1 MEWSSTLSVSRLFLT
16 HDVEVNGPDGE
27 YIVHLP
33 SLKEYLDTSFYNQF
47 IQLFSDEQLEN
58 WRKIMPSID
67 KGVLL
72 QTLMTE
78 PRITNLKE
86 FSVLSKRL
94 HENITMVLPKFNIR
108 DRKLFSDDSPIT
120 DEALTEILYILN
132 LGLGKN
138 VERPQHFGPDE
149 AAAKAF
155 YERARAAKAKAD
167 KIKTENL
174 QQSNRDTLMDM
185 FVMISYHFPYQFEQ
199 MYDMTLLQLNY
210 LQHMSSNM
218 LSYELGMDAYTAGN
232 LKKPPQFFLK

>member
-108 DRKLFSDDSPIT
+108 DRKLFSDDSLIT

-167 KIKTENL
+167 KIKAENP

-232 LKKPPQFFLK
+232 LKKAPKFFLS